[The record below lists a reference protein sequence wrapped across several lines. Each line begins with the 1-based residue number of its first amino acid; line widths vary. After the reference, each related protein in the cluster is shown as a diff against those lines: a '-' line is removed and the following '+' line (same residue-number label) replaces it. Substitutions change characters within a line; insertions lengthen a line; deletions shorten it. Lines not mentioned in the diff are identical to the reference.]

1 MAGMPGNPFGRS
13 IAVKAQSGIMAIF
26 PSWLLHWMN
35 PYHGDEPRVSI
46 AFNARVDHL
55 RKA

>member
-1 MAGMPGNPFGRS
+1 MAGMSGNPFGRS